1 VGRPLHIDAPDR
13 SSTPVRTERIE
24 TSSDYL
30 VVFIITDGA
39 IQKLLAQ

>member
-1 VGRPLHIDAPDR
+1 M
-13 SSTPVRTERIE
+13 E